1 MSETKKLEEA
11 VVVEPTMEQVLP
23 NTDLP
28 VVTMKKL
35 LEAGAHFGHQTRLW
49 NPKMKPYIYGERNGV
64 HIINLEKT
72 VVKVEE
78 AYEKLKDIVTRGGKV
93 LFVGTRKAH
102 AEFVKQ
108 EAERC
113 GSFYINNR
121 WLGGTLTNFRTI
133 LNRIRYL
140 RELEMKEADGGF
152 KHLNKKELARIR
164 KEMERLTLNFEGIKE
179 MRRVP
184 EAVIVTSSIIEINAV
199 KEARKLGIPVFGLID
214 TNCDPDVLDYIVPAN
229 DDATKTVQLFLQLMA
244 DAVAQAKGGLTVVA
258 YTPDVETEIETLE
271 QSLSKSHQLMDKDE
285 EEVRP
290 AQQPQRIRK
299 KKTEHSDKPKRQ
311 HHERKVEEHDDLLE
325 DVESVEEVKKPKR
338 SKKVEAKETTET
350 PEVKKEAKPK
360 KVKEPKVEGDVKT
373 EEPKKKTVKK
383 EVKETVKE
391 EKVEEKKE
399 EAKNNGNNDWTY

>member
-23 NTDLP
+23 NMDLP

-285 EEVRP
+285 EEEVRP

-399 EAKNNGNNDWTY
+399 EAKE